1 MTDTLTV
8 RLSGMAQETETV
20 NGYDINGFFVH
31 HRITDNP
38 YTKKMWTVSHAVSGM
53 NLGAF
58 FDKLKHAKSFAA
70 AMATNYDASTDAQGL
85 IDQFIARGSKPS
97 VCDLAEQNKAISL
110 F

>member
-20 NGYDINGFFVH
+20 NGYNVDGFFVH

-38 YTKKMWTVSHAVSGM
+38 YTQKMWTVSHVVSGM

-58 FDKLKHAKSFAA
+58 FDKLRDAKSFAT

-85 IDQFIARGSKPS
+85 IDQFKARGSKPS
-97 VCDLAEQNKAISL
+97 VCELAEQNKAADL
-110 F
+110 Y